1 MGDLTSGLQHLTGAL
16 SAIGK
21 GERHN
26 FIVTRELDLFHIY
39 MISICSPDIPRPVS
53 WVPAHVIKD
62 DQRSV
67 NTANGVVADAGLDG
81 GHPGVDKIGHGGRIG
96 SSADTA
102 IDAGRG
108 MGVKAG
114 GV

>member
-16 SAIGK
+16 SAIGE

-26 FIVTRELDLFHIY
+26 FIVTRELDLMPKSMVSIY
-39 MISICSPDIPRPVS
+39 VPKIPSPLS
-53 WVPAHVIKD
+53 WVPAHIIKD

-67 NTANGVVADAGLDG
+67 NTSNGIVADAGLDG

-108 MGVKAG
+108 LVVKAG